1 MLSECAEKQGEER
14 ENMKKITKILSVLL
28 SAVMLMSALCVSASA
43 ASIEDTAKAIDSG
56 KKVSFTPD
64 ANTKKDYKITLSEKG
79 TLKLN
84 ITSKTKMTF
93 VQLLDSNGNQID
105 FDSKNGNVTTG
116 SCGATFGGYAWLEW
130 NSALE
135 KFSGKIS
142 YKSLSKGTYYV
153 RIWKDYGRANG
164 KTSVSFTYPQST
176 DNEETGTISALS
188 VTLKKGETLQ
198 FGAVIEGEGTVEW
211 TSSKKSVASVNSDG
225 KITAKSK
232 GSATIQAKLGS
243 SSVKININV
252 TE

>member
-1 MLSECAEKQGEER
+1 
-14 ENMKKITKILSVLL
+14 MKKITKILSVLL

-84 ITSKTKMTF
+84 ITSKTKTTF

-116 SCGATFGGYAWLEW
+116 SCRTTFGGYACLEW

-142 YKSLSKGTYYV
+142 YKLLSKGTYYV
-153 RIWKDYGRANG
+153 RIWKDYGYTPKG

-176 DNEETGTISALS
+176 DNEESGTISALS

-198 FGAVIEGEGTVEW
+198 LGAVVEGEGTVEW

-243 SSVKININV
+243 SSVKINVNV